1 MVGSAMSY
9 QIEKT
14 KVTKIKIYHNE
25 DEDDDG
31 RRGLWGKF
39 RQKIMRS
46 SSDVSSNREERP
58 LPITISSPR
67 RYTRQTSG
75 SRHIIPADQIEAIST
90 LGVGEFGIV
99 QQGVWTND
107 NGQKI
112 QVAIKCLSKE
122 RMQTG
127 IADFLKEA
135 TMMHTVDHDNIVRLY
150 GVVLDSSSEAPLM
163 LVTELAPMRS
173 LLECLKDTSAHPNF
187 PVTTLCE
194 YATQIAKGMEYL
206 ETRRMI
212 HRDLAARNILV
223 FSKTKVK
230 ISDFGMSRALGLSRD
245 YYQTNF
251 NVNLKLPIAWCAPE
265 CINYLRFTTASDVW
279 AFGVTL
285 WEMFSYGLQPW
296 GGFSGQQ
303 ILEAIDE
310 PNCRRLEQ
318 PDCCPKEFYG
328 LMLKCW
334 ENDPGRR
341 PTFLEIAA
349 MLPQIQ
355 PTTMTAERDSSNTGK
370 DFLVYSEGDV
380 VTVLDRK

>member
-1 MVGSAMSY
+1 MFKGKKKNKKK
-9 QIEKT
+9 Q
-14 KVTKIKIYHNE
+14 
-25 DEDDDG
+25 
-31 RRGLWGKF
+31 RGDVIGE
-39 RQKIMRS
+39 KIMRS